1 MRLSVPPNASDLA
14 RSGSVSSEASAKSVR
29 TRSGLFGF
37 FRPQKTVSPLTQQ
50 ATQDL
55 PVAKFR
61 THPQN
66 LRTEDEGQDSGIPA
80 ESGSAWSTLPEHL
93 IESVMEMLQT
103 EIPPPM
109 HHSNKTS
116 RQVCRLLLQSVA
128 HHKRLHLK
136 PAFYLR
142 VPLNLGRTT
151 HCNNSMSCSLQ
162 TQFAVTSVSKNW
174 RQIGRRA
181 FFKGLWDSSGAITHP
196 VQLFGLVRAL
206 CRDAVRC
213 LLTFPSVAVTSQFAT
228 PALCLLCCVDP
239 QNKVQSSMFSQHCH
253 TRYNSIGNMP
263 TRKLRK
269 TQYS

>member
-14 RSGSVSSEASAKSVR
+14 RSGSVSPEASAKSVR

-55 PVAKFR
+55 PVAKPR
-61 THPQN
+61 TSPQT
-66 LRTEDEGQDSGIPA
+66 LRTQDEAHDSGIPA

-103 EIPPPM
+103 ETSPPL

-128 HHKRLHLK
+128 ASSATQRLHLK
-136 PAFYLR
+136 LAFHMR
-142 VPLNLGRTT
+142 VPSNLGRMT
-151 HCNNSMSCSLQ
+151 HGNNSMSCSLQ

-181 FFKGLWDSSGAITHP
+181 FFKELWNSSGAITHP
-196 VQLFGLVRAL
+196 VQLFGLVCTL
-206 CRDAVRC
+206 
-213 LLTFPSVAVTSQFAT
+213 
-228 PALCLLCCVDP
+228 
-239 QNKVQSSMFSQHCH
+239 
-253 TRYNSIGNMP
+253 
-263 TRKLRK
+263 
-269 TQYS
+269 